1 MSDKLFC
8 FPFLMVYKEE
18 DDEKN
23 KILGLPSNEEERI
36 IIRGE
41 AEYPYYDFIGVE
53 DRWVPTKESLENA
66 TNGEFDACV
75 VKFANVPQMLVPWTK
90 AKFKREYDKFVE
102 VVKSRNEEQSTIL
115 AVSQEQLA
123 EIFKSQQND
132 GKDSE

>member
-8 FPFLMVYKEE
+8 FPILMVYMEE
-18 DDEKN
+18 DEN
-23 KILGLPSNEEERI
+23 KRLGLPSNEEERK

-53 DRWVPTKESLENA
+53 DRWTPTKESLENA
-66 TNGEFDACV
+66 MDGQFDACV

-102 VVKSRNEEQSTIL
+102 VVKSRNEEQPTIL

-123 EIFKSQQND
+123 EIFKSQQRD
-132 GKDSE
+132 GEDSE